1 MQLLTKHIFL
11 LSIIF
16 CTSFSIKAKG
26 TSCNDA
32 DAPKIKEIQTAIV
45 TPVQKAV
52 DNFSNEKGNLL
63 VTYKANDK
71 WVTTY
76 QPNNLSMNMY
86 ANDASITEENETKKY
101 FYVATYNTNGSIKI
115 AYNTFLTMFLVGK
128 QWIRRSVPT
137 TEKNNIKD
145 LLFLNGQ
152 QVFILKMVKLS
163 I

>member
-16 CTSFSIKAKG
+16 CTSFSLKAQG
-26 TSCNDA
+26 TFSNDA

-45 TPVQKAV
+45 TLVQV
-52 DNFSNEKGNLL
+52 DNFSNQKGNLL
-63 VTYKANDK
+63 DTYKANNK

-101 FYVATYNTNGSIKI
+101 FYEATYNNNRSIKI
-115 AYNTFLTMFLVGK
+115 AYNASL
-128 QWIRRSVPT
+128 
-137 TEKNNIKD
+137 IK
-145 LLFLNGQ
+145 FP
-152 QVFILKMVKLS
+152 IVKLIKKLTVIILIRS
-163 I
+163 

>member
-16 CTSFSIKAKG
+16 CTSFSIKAQG
-26 TSCNDA
+26 TFSNDA
-32 DAPKIKEIQTAIV
+32 DAPKIKEIQIAIV
-45 TPVQKAV
+45 TLVQKAV
-52 DNFSNEKGNLL
+52 DNFSNQKGNLL

-101 FYVATYNTNGSIKI
+101 FYEATYNNNRSIKI
-115 AYNTFLTMFLVGK
+115 AYNASL
-128 QWIRRSVPT
+128 
-137 TEKNNIKD
+137 IK
-145 LLFLNGQ
+145 FP
-152 QVFILKMVKLS
+152 IVKLIYKMTVTVLIRS
-163 I
+163 

>member
-16 CTSFSIKAKG
+16 CTSFSIKAQG
-26 TSCNDA
+26 TFSNDA
-32 DAPKIKEIQTAIV
+32 DAPKIKEIQTAVV

-86 ANDASITEENETKKY
+86 ANEASITEENKTKKY
-101 FYVATYNTNGSIKI
+101 FYEATYNNRSIKI
-115 AYNTFLTMFLVGK
+115 TYNASL
-128 QWIRRSVPT
+128 
-137 TEKNNIKD
+137 IK
-145 LLFLNGQ
+145 FP
-152 QVFILKMVKLS
+152 IVKLIKKLTLIILIRS
-163 I
+163 